1 MPWLIPNAVGL
12 SAIIPEYKAQSILY
26 LPRFIADSK
35 VLPTLLLQYIN
46 RNNTLRNKLN
56 MLRPVQPKKPYSEA
70 GIH

>member
-1 MPWLIPNAVGL
+1 MAHTEYAVGL

-26 LPRFIADSK
+26 VPRFIADSK

-46 RNNTLRNKLN
+46 RRNKLH